1 MRQVGATYFS
11 KRCLEMLDN
20 LDDEGLVLTKDGAPY
35 AKVVRL
41 AQDEPVE
48 HNSPNLYGALKGKL
62 KIVGDIESPAH
73 QWDSRKHD

>member
-11 KRCLEMLDN
+11 ERCLEMLDD
-20 LDDEGLVLTKDGAPY
+20 LDDEGLVLTKDGTPY

-41 AQDEPVE
+41 ARDEPADQNE
-48 HNSPNLYGALKGKL
+48 PYLYGALKGKL

-73 QWDSRKHD
+73 QWDPGKHD